1 MWEQMA
7 KLVGEGVGSCNK
19 HFLVRPL
26 LNKKGH
32 FHAFDLII
40 NKSCKQKTKKKIQ
53 STLLEDMQTLFNV
66 QINFFR
72 IRAASEFIN
81 VSLYYI

>member
-40 NKSCKQKTKKKIQ
+40 NKSCKQKTKKKSKAHFWKICKPY
-53 STLLEDMQTLFNV
+53 LMC
-66 QINFFR
+66 R
-72 IRAASEFIN
+72 
-81 VSLYYI
+81 